1 VLTAAGKVIGDSE
14 FPADA
19 AGYAQSAGLTAEEVG
34 TALLRCG
41 FVIDSVIADTQ
52 ACRHSTAFD
61 HGAQPRG
68 P

>member
-34 TALLRCG
+34 TALLRCRFRYRFG
-41 FVIDSVIADTQ
+41 YR
-52 ACRHSTAFD
+52 RHPGLPSQ
-61 HGAQPRG
+61 HSL
-68 P
+68 